1 MDNEFNDLSTDNIHT
16 DFTLDVNNT
25 ATSDE
30 LEADPVY
37 TNKMG
42 TSYSIGKGISLAV
55 AAAGITLSVSAGGIL
70 MMNSFVQSP
79 PSLSETS
86 FEASK
91 EDDSFLYS
99 FTTKNDKSYTMTF
112 DVKDDSEKAVFSL
125 DVSKADKYEG
135 KVENLGF
142 GKYYSYSVYYSN
154 GIDVTTVLTEGTFQT
169 KEKQS

>member
-1 MDNEFNDLSTDNIHT
+1 MDNEFNDLSTDNIQT
-16 DFTLDVNNT
+16 TFTLDTENT

-42 TSYSIGKGISLAV
+42 TAYSIGKGISKAV

-70 MMNSFVQSP
+70 MMNSFVSP
-79 PSLSETS
+79 PAISETR
-86 FEASK
+86 FEASA

-99 FTTKNDKSYTMTF
+99 FTIKNDKSYKATF
-112 DVKDDSEKAVFSL
+112 DVKDEEDKIVFTL
-125 DVSKADKYEG
+125 DVTKPDKYEG
-135 KVENLGF
+135 KVENLGYQ
-142 GKYYSYSVYYSN
+142 KSYSYSIYYNN
-154 GIDVTTVLTEGTFQT
+154 GIDVTSVLTDGTFKT